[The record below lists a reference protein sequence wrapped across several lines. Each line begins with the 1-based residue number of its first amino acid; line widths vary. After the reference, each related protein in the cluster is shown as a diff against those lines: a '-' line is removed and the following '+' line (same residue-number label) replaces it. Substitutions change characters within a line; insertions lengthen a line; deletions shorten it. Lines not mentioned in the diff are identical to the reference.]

1 MWYIII
7 IAIVVIIINWIIKN
21 TFLWE
26 TIIKSLWK
34 QVYQLADIMAVELKH
49 GNETL
54 YIEKYKKLMSLR
66 GNIINSVLDFVNYL
80 NKEKD
85 EDAEEETFG
94 YGRYDFE
101 LIYNTAKNSP
111 DSFKKLIK

>member
-1 MWYIII
+1 MWYILII
-7 IAIVVIIINWIIKN
+7 VIVIIIINWIIKN

-34 QVYQLADIMAVELKH
+34 QIYQLADMMAVELKH

-54 YIEKYKKLMSLR
+54 YIEKYKKLMGLR
-66 GNIINSVLDFVNYL
+66 GNIINSILDFINYL

-94 YGRYDFE
+94 YGRYDFDF
-101 LIYNTAKNSP
+101 IYNTAKNHP
-111 DSFKKLIK
+111 EFFEKFK